1 MSGDLSSRSGDL
13 TRRVSQDLPRRA
25 RKIGLIILRTLA
37 ARLVLSPLIF
47 ILIRDTKKVK
57 RKFRDERNDPNR
69 PYSPARR
76 IRRNLTQEVQEMMTH
91 VGLGRGP
98 NGGWVGRIV
107 TQTLDSLL
115 KLVQRDRRDGM
126 AEGDV
131 GTEEVWD

>member
-1 MSGDLSSRSGDL
+1 M
-13 TRRVSQDLPRRA
+13 PRRA

-37 ARLVLSPLIF
+37 ARLVLSPLIV
-47 ILIRDTKKVK
+47 ILIRDIKKVK
-57 RKFRDERNDPNR
+57 RKFRDETNDPSR

-76 IRRNLTQEVQEMMTH
+76 IRRHLPQEVHEIDTH

-98 NGGWVGRIV
+98 NGGWVGRID
-107 TQTLDSLL
+107 TQTQYSLL
-115 KLVQRDRRDGM
+115 NLVQRDRRDGM

>member
-1 MSGDLSSRSGDL
+1 VSTSGDL
-13 TRRVSQDLPRRA
+13 TRRVTQHLPRRA
-25 RKIGLIILRTLA
+25 REIGLIILRTLA
-37 ARLVLSPLIF
+37 ARLVLNPLIV
-47 ILIRDTKKVK
+47 ILIRDMKKVK
-57 RKFRDERNDPNR
+57 RKFRDDKNDPNR

-76 IRRNLTQEVQEMMTH
+76 IRRHLPQEVQEINTH

-115 KLVQRDRRDGM
+115 KLVQRERCDGM
-126 AEGDV
+126 VEGDV

>member
-1 MSGDLSSRSGDL
+1 VSTSGDL
-13 TRRVSQDLPRRA
+13 TRRVTQHLPRRA
-25 RKIGLIILRTLA
+25 REIGLIILRTLA
-37 ARLVLSPLIF
+37 ARLVLNPLTV
-47 ILIRDTKKVK
+47 ILIRDMKKVK
-57 RKFRDERNDPNR
+57 RKFRDDKNDPNR

-76 IRRNLTQEVQEMMTH
+76 IRRHLPQEVQEINTH

-115 KLVQRDRRDGM
+115 KLVQRERCDGM
-126 AEGDV
+126 VEGDV